1 MNKHTAGGVG
11 INPTEK
17 SPTVTDQDKDIIKKT
32 VTKFLLPFIQLF
44 GLYVIVHGELGPGGG
59 FQGGVILG
67 VSVIV
72 YALVFGLKEAQQRMS
87 VKTKDLLVSSGVLV
101 YGGIGVIALLF
112 GGNYL
117 QYNVLLPDP
126 KFASTIGIMGIE
138 IGVGIT
144 VAAVM
149 ITLFYE
155 TVRVDDN
162 D

>member
-1 MNKHTAGGVG
+1 MEPGPAGA
-11 INPTEK
+11 E
-17 SPTVTDQDKDIIKKT
+17 QDRDIIKKT
-32 VTKFLLPFIQLF
+32 VTKLLIPFIQLF
-44 GLYVIVHGELGPGGG
+44 GLYVIAHGELGPGGG

-72 YALVFGLKEAQQRMS
+72 YCLVFGLKEGQKRMS
-87 VKTKDLLVSSGVLV
+87 IKTNDLLVSSGALI
-101 YGGIGVIALLF
+101 YGGIGVLALIL

-117 QYNVLLPDP
+117 EYRALLPDP
-126 KFASTIGIMGIE
+126 KLGSHYGILGIE
-138 IGVGIT
+138 IGVGMT

-155 TVRVDDN
+155 TVRRDDN